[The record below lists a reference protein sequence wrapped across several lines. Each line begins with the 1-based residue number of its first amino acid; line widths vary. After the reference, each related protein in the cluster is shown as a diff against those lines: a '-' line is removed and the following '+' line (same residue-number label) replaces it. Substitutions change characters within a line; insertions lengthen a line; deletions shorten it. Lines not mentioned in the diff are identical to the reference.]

1 MPILTIDAKDFFRGV
16 STTDELADGGF
27 SPLSKGINLFASP
40 GLLLPGRAP
49 TDSAGSVSTGGI
61 FAWSTHH
68 TNISPG
74 IGRGVGNNASL
85 DGKFFTL
92 ADGGGATLMAS
103 DTGRDYKP
111 NETDLIR
118 FGTSN
123 EQFST
128 SQTNIGKSDYEFGV
142 NDFTWWT
149 VTLGKT
155 ALGAGVPHHFVQ
167 YGSFLYITDGRYLHS
182 WDGATGTYN
191 ALDLP
196 DGYVITDI
204 TVYNNLIFM
213 AAAKFDPLGG
223 GESIN
228 CRIFTWDSISDSFL
242 DEFPVQER
250 IDSLIVFGGTL
261 MVTTQRYIG
270 YFTGSTISPLYPLT
284 TNVYKYQWAITNDR
298 LYLLQ
303 DTDVLCYGNPVMSRP
318 KFFSFPLRHTSS
330 LIGITSYRSGKI
342 VYSLASAAGS
352 WSDVNGSDKTG
363 DIYYGNRIAFGR
375 LVKIRA
381 VIVESEALSS
391 GSDIDLAYINDTA
404 TTKTVGSYDFATLGA
419 VLRHQF
425 DLFNHAPTFT
435 FQPKITFTATTN
447 KGIRRI
453 HVWYEATEL
462 KPNK

>member
-16 STTDELADGGF
+16 STTDELSDGGF
-27 SPLSKGINLFASP
+27 SPLSKAINFFASP
-40 GLLLPGRAP
+40 GLLLPGKILNNTT
-49 TDSAGSVSTGGI
+49 TDVTTGGI
-61 FAWSTHH
+61 FAWSSHH
-68 TNISPG
+68 TNVSPG
-74 IGRGVGNNASL
+74 IGRGLGSNAS
-85 DGKFFTL
+85 DHGKFYLLNDSGGGTL
-92 ADGGGATLMAS
+92 AAT
-103 DTGRDYKP
+103 DTGRQYRA
-111 NETDLIR
+111 NVCDLVR
-118 FGTSN
+118 FGASN

-128 SQTNIGKSDYEFGV
+128 SHNSIGKSDYDFTT

-155 ALGAGVPHHFVQ
+155 ALGGAVPHHIVQ
-167 YGSFLYITDGRYLHS
+167 YGSFIYITDGKYLHS

-204 TVYNNLIFM
+204 TVYNNLIYM
-213 AAAKFDPLGG
+213 AAAQFDPLGL

-242 DEFPVQER
+242 DEFLVQEK

-261 MVTTQRYIG
+261 IVTTQRYVG
-270 YFTGSTISPLYPLT
+270 YFTGSTVSPLYPLT

-303 DTDVLCYGNPVMSRP
+303 DTNILCYGNPVMSRP
-318 KFFSFPLRHTSS
+318 KFFSFPLKHTSS
-330 LIGITSYRSGKI
+330 LIGINSYRSGKI
-342 VYSLASAAGS
+342 VYALASASGS
-352 WSDVNGSDKTG
+352 WSDANGSDQTG
-363 DIYYGNRIAFGR
+363 AIFYGNRIAFGR
-375 LVKIRA
+375 LVKIRS
-381 VIVESEALSS
+381 VIVESEALAS

-404 TTKTVGSYDFATLGA
+404 TVKTIGSYDFATLGA
-419 VLRHQF
+419 VLRYQF

-435 FQPKITFTATTN
+435 FQPKITFTATPN
-447 KGIRRI
+447 KGIRRL

-462 KPNK
+462 RPNK